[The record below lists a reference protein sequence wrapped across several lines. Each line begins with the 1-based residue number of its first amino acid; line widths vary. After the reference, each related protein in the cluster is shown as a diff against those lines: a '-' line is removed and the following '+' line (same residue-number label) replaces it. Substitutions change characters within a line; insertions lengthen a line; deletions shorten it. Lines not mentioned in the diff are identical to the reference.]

1 MKTITK
7 AKAAEAFFA
16 AQRSGDWQAAS
27 LTLAAF
33 FAPKTKSGHKR
44 WSNSLVTA
52 RQGLGINNPVIQTV
66 FADGYGVC
74 MMCWQHRREP
84 IEAVIERAIEGDRE
98 TYRQHLGKE
107 PPTAVFCGN
116 VKDTP
121 KSERPDYRTLNPWQP
136 GAWTLNRLMR
146 WEAGDDHVQSC
157 VVMGGWSLRD
167 RALDAWRNMS
177 APRYQEAEAA

>member
-1 MKTITK
+1 MTTITK

-33 FAPKTKSGHKR
+33 FTPKTRNGRKR
-44 WSNSLVTA
+44 WSSSLATA
-52 RQGLGINNPVIQTV
+52 RQGLGVDNPVIQTV

-74 MMCWQHRREP
+74 MSRWQHRREA

-98 TYRQHLGKE
+98 TYRQRLGKE
-107 PPTAVFCGN
+107 PPAVVFCEN

-121 KSERPDYRTLNPWQP
+121 KSGRPDYCTLNPWQP
-136 GAWTLNRLMR
+136 GTWTLDCLKR
-146 WEAGDDHVQSC
+146 WENGSDEPQFHITR
-157 VVMGGWSLRD
+157 GGWSLRD
-167 RALDAWRNMS
+167 STLDPWRDLSAL
-177 APRYQEAEAA
+177 RYREAKAA